1 MGLGNG
7 DGLQA
12 MPPADIR
19 TGTAVSGLLLVLFI
33 LVHLLGLIP
42 ALVAPDQFEAYATA
56 LHASPW
62 LPLVEISLV
71 LMALVH
77 IGLSLS
83 KAISNRQA
91 GNSAQLSSR
100 RQAPLAALA
109 SRSTV
114 AAGLLTLVFLAVH
127 LGQLRWPRP
136 PSGAEAAVLSALLH
150 QPINAVLYGLA
161 ALALGLHLLHG
172 AEAAHRSM
180 GWLTPTNSVALR
192 RGGRLLAGLISGGFL
207 LVSLGLALGG
217 KA

>member
-1 MGLGNG
+1 MDSGNG

-33 LVHLLGLIP
+33 VVHLLGLIP

-100 RQAPLAALA
+100 RQAHLAAL
-109 SRSTV
+109 SCR
-114 AAGLLTLVFLAVH
+114 
-127 LGQLRWPRP
+127 
-136 PSGAEAAVLSALLH
+136 
-150 QPINAVLYGLA
+150 
-161 ALALGLHLLHG
+161 
-172 AEAAHRSM
+172 
-180 GWLTPTNSVALR
+180 
-192 RGGRLLAGLISGGFL
+192 
-207 LVSLGLALGG
+207 
-217 KA
+217 

>member
-1 MGLGNG
+1 
-7 DGLQA
+7 

-33 LVHLLGLIP
+33 VVHLLGLIP
-42 ALVAPDQFEAYATA
+42 AVVAPDQFEAYATA

-62 LPLVEISLV
+62 LPFVEISLV
-71 LMALVH
+71 LVALVH

-83 KAISNRQA
+83 KAIANRQA

-100 RQAPLAALA
+100 RQAPLAAVA
-109 SRSTV
+109 SRSTM

-136 PSGAEAAVLSALLH
+136 ASGAETAVFSALLH

-180 GWLTPTNSVALR
+180 GWLTPSNSGPR
-192 RGGRLLAGLISGGFL
+192 RGGRLLA
-207 LVSLGLALGG
+207 A
-217 KA
+217 

>member
-33 LVHLLGLIP
+33 VVHLLGLIP

-83 KAISNRQA
+83 KAIANRQA

-127 LGQLRWPRP
+127 LGQLAGPVPPAARKRP
-136 PSGAEAAVLSALLH
+136 CSAPCCINPSM
-150 QPINAVLYGLA
+150 
-161 ALALGLHLLHG
+161 
-172 AEAAHRSM
+172 RFSM
-180 GWLTPTNSVALR
+180 GWPPSRWACTSSMAPKPPTAAWD
-192 RGGRLLAGLISGGFL
+192 G
-207 LVSLGLALGG
+207 
-217 KA
+217 